1 MMIDLTRRKKQKL
14 VIVEVDIRTLIN
26 NTIDSLARLEGAYKM
41 KFNVEVDEKYPFYCD
56 ETQLG
61 GICENIISNAI
72 CHQHAY
78 ETSPALDI
86 DVIVTDQKATFTFR
100 DNGVGIPSED
110 LGKIFD
116 MFFTG
121 EKSRGDGAGLGLY
134 VVKEIVKKLKG
145 KIYVDS
151 EVGEGSQFVI
161 ELPNRIDPDFLRK
174 LKRLKNDAD

>member
-1 MMIDLTRRKKQKL
+1 MIDLTRRKNKKL
-14 VIVEVDIRTLIN
+14 FIVEVSMRKLIN
-26 NTIDSLARLEGAYKM
+26 DTIENLKKLDGAYKM
-41 KFNVEVDEKYPFYCD
+41 TFDLEVEEKYPFFSD

-72 CHQHAY
+72 MHQHAY
-78 ETSPALDI
+78 ETNPALNI
-86 DVIVTDQKATFTFR
+86 QVMVTDTKATLTFR
-100 DNGVGIPSED
+100 DNGVGIPKEELSR
-110 LGKIFD
+110 IFD

-121 EKSRGDGAGLGLY
+121 EKARGDGSGLGLY

-161 ELPNRIDPDFLRK
+161 EIPNMIDPDFLRK